1 MGTDCVG
8 TIQFKKI
15 IKVLQARQV
24 LVHFKDVESLKVRLR
39 CYYFISKNVCRVTR
53 IRDSLFLLFQLYKLS
68 SGQSSRV
75 TRYLLFIIP
84 TVAFQKIVQKGE
96 LQIGSAPVV
105 FRTAFETTVDVP
117 AYRVLITSIP
127 EK

>member
-39 CYYFISKNVCRVTR
+39 SYYFISKNVCRVTR